1 MAEQLKQMLQ
11 EKQERLLRLKQVLQI
26 VPVSKSTWWEGCK
39 TGRFPAPIKLT
50 ERTTVWKLSDID
62 MLVSSLGVAN

>member
-39 TGRFPAPIKLT
+39 TGRFPASIKLT

-62 MLVSSLGVAN
+62 TLVSSLGV